1 MTHCANRIPNRR
13 QDICRII
20 AFSGLLVL
28 LVASVHY
35 IYKETIRVSS
45 AVHEPHPVVTEHL
58 AWSRVD
64 REQADG
70 RFALSINRKP
80 PDHEILAPY
89 RQWRGENLTKFSILE
104 MLSYNNRA
112 TSP

>member
-1 MTHCANRIPNRR
+1 MIPNRR
-13 QDICRII
+13 LDICRIS

-35 IYKETIRVSS
+35 IYKETIRVGS
-45 AVHEPHPVVTEHL
+45 AVHEAHPVVTEHL
-58 AWSRVD
+58 PWSQVD

-80 PDHEILAPY
+80 PDHQILAPY
-89 RQWRGENLTKFSILE
+89 RQWRGENLTEVSILE
-104 MLSYNNRA
+104 MLSYKNRA
-112 TSP
+112 TRP